1 MMVLAI
7 KSDNSEVKL
16 AVCSQIVRVHML
28 RRIMK
33 VMVYVFSAM
42 VVLLSSSCCSDMR
55 QLNEPERP
63 SKVRGWD
70 ELRDGNTVI
79 KGIFLLNKGESTDN
93 GKTGIRLVETY
104 PGTCGIFPIKER
116 EYPKAK
122 LQFYRV
128 SDQKILC
135 EPIFFTGAIM
145 TLKPPICEADL
156 EWSGIEINDINSKDK
171 WIVFNLR
178 K

>member
-1 MMVLAI
+1 MGLEI
-7 KSDNSEVKL
+7 KSETSESQL
-16 AVCSQIVRVHML
+16 AEVSQIVRGHMR

-33 VMVYVFSAM
+33 VMCYVFSAM
-42 VVLLSSSCCSDMR
+42 VVLLSSNCCSEMR

-70 ELRDGNTVI
+70 EWRDGGTVI

-104 PGTCGIFPIKER
+104 PGKCGLFPFGER

-128 SDQKILC
+128 SDQAVLC
-135 EPIFFTGAIM
+135 ESIFFRGGM
-145 TLKPPICEADL
+145 RLVPPICETDL

-178 K
+178 E

>member
-1 MMVLAI
+1 
-7 KSDNSEVKL
+7 
-16 AVCSQIVRVHML
+16 
-28 RRIMK
+28 MK
-33 VMVYVFSAM
+33 VRYYVFSTM
-42 VVLLSSSCCSDMR
+42 VVLLSSGCCSDLR

-63 SKVRGWD
+63 SKVQGWEEFHIGD
-70 ELRDGNTVI
+70 TVI
-79 KGIFLLNKGESTDN
+79 EGIFLLNKGESTDN

-128 SDQKILC
+128 ADQAILC
-135 EPIFFTGAIM
+135 EPIFYTGAGM
-145 TLKPPICEADL
+145 TLAPPICKADL
-156 EWSGIEINDINSKDK
+156 EWSAIEIIDINSKDN
-171 WIVFNLR
+171 WIVFDLA